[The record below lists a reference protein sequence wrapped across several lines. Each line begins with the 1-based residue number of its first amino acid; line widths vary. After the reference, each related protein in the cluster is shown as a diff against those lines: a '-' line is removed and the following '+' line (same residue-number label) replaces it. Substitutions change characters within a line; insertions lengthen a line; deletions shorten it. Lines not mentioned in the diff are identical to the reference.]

1 MHYCQGNLVELWA
14 LLKDEGYASLSN
26 IAFGIMAMS
35 PENASCER
43 AFSVMK
49 YDQHTCLTQLHL
61 DNALRIAMDTH
72 TPSEFPYTS
81 ILQFH

>member
-14 LLKDEGYASLSN
+14 LLKDEGYASLGN